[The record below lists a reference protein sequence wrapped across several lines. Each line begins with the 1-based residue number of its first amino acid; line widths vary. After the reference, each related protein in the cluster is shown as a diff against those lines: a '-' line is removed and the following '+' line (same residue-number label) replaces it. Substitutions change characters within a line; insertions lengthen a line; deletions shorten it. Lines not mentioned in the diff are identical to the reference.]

1 MEVRLPN
8 LGEGAD
14 SGTVVS
20 VLVKPG
26 APVKKG
32 QNIIELETGK
42 AVAPIPSPADG
53 RVGRLAVKEGDR
65 VAVGQVILV
74 LEGAAG
80 GESSAPA
87 PTAPAGPAAAKPA
100 SPAPSPRTRSATAA
114 PAATLPV
121 ATAVAPLLL
130 PTAAVLEEGEPEEEP
145 ILQENPS
152 AGPNVRRI
160 ARDLGLDLRVVAATG
175 RSGQVTLEDLKQ
187 YIAQLRARALRPRIV
202 PAPIAVPIPAALAA
216 PTAKPTA
223 APLPDF
229 TRWGTVTR
237 KPVSPLRRTIAERMV
252 ASATTLPTVT
262 QFDDADVT
270 RLGEW
275 RKTYA
280 AAYEAKGARLTLTS
294 FVLKAVA
301 ATLKKYPILN
311 ASYDEAAGEV
321 VYKDYVHLGLAV
333 DTEAGL
339 LVPVLRNADQK
350 SLLELSRDVQ
360 ELAAKARD
368 RKLGLPDMQGGTFTI
383 SNQGGIGGAHF
394 TPIINHPEVAI
405 LGLGRSALKPAV
417 VDGRI
422 EPRLLL
428 PLALTYDHRLIDG
441 GVAARF
447 TTDLVAAL
455 QGFAEADVKL

>member
-26 APVKKG
+26 ASVKKG

-42 AVAPIPSPADG
+42 AVAPIPSPAEG

-65 VAVGQVILV
+65 LAVGQVILV
-74 LEGAAG
+74 LEGTAG
-80 GESSAPA
+80 GETSAPPA
-87 PTAPAGPAAAKPA
+87 TPATATATKAPAKPAPAAAP
-100 SPAPSPRTRSATAA
+100 PRPRAAA
-114 PAATLPV
+114 PTPAT
-121 ATAVAPLLL
+121 VAPLLL
-130 PTAAVLEEGEPEEEP
+130 PATAALEEAEPEEEP
-145 ILQENPS
+145 ILHENPS

-160 ARDLGLDLRVVAATG
+160 ARDLGLDLRVVPATG
-175 RSGQVTLEDLKQ
+175 KSGQILLEDLKQ
-187 YIAQLRARALRPRIV
+187 YIGQLRERALRPRVV

-216 PTAKPTA
+216 PAAKPA
-223 APLPDF
+223 AVPLPDF

-311 ASYDEAAGEV
+311 ASYDEAAGEI

-350 SLLELSRDVQ
+350 SLLELSKDVQ
-360 ELAAKARD
+360 DLAAKARD

-417 VDGRI
+417 VEGKI

-428 PLALTYDHRLIDG
+428 PVALTYDHRLIDG